1 MSGLKLKKEKTRK
14 RIIESAALVFAEKG
28 YAGTT
33 ISDVAGRAGI
43 GKGTVYGYFRGKE
56 DLFFSV
62 FEWFMEEIG
71 SFASVGI
78 SVLGRPV
85 AERLSA
91 LSGSVMASCIRMKDM
106 YSLVIEFWAAATV
119 ARDQNRFKDLFR
131 QGYADYRKLVSALI
145 QDGISRGEFRED
157 IDPEP
162 IAATLVGT
170 WDALG
175 LQAWFD
181 EDFDPEKASDEFMKV
196 FISGLTRQG

>member
-1 MSGLKLKKEKTRK
+1 MPGLKLKKEKTRK
-14 RIIESAALVFAEKG
+14 RIIKSAALVFAEKG

-33 ISDVAGRAGI
+33 ISDVAGRAEI

-62 FEWFMEEIG
+62 FEWFMDEIG
-71 SFASVGI
+71 ASSSVGI
-78 SVLGRPV
+78 SVLGGPV
-85 AERLSA
+85 AHRLTA
-91 LSGSVMASCIRMKDM
+91 LGVSIVSSCVKMKHM
-106 YSLVIEFWAAATV
+106 YSLVIEFWAAATPS
-119 ARDQNRFKDLFR
+119 REQSRFKDLFR
-131 QGYADYRKLVSALI
+131 QGYADYRQIVSALI
-145 QDGISRGEFRED
+145 QDGIARGEFRED

-181 EDFDPEKASDEFMKV
+181 EDFDQEKASDEFMKV
-196 FISGLTRQG
+196 FISGLARQG